1 MSTSERDGDLVA
13 SRPSGHLPAVHTW
26 TLDSAAELSGLRAGI
41 RRAVNGAVGR
51 AEDVPLDDVP
61 EHMCLVATELAT
73 NGLEH
78 GAPPVQVRLHADG
91 STFVLDVADRDLRDE
106 PRVAGDRPFG
116 RGGFGLVI
124 ARRLAVDVGWYRSP
138 EAKHVW
144 AQFTLPDE
152 ALPAAPGA

>member
-1 MSTSERDGDLVA
+1 MSADDHDGGLPA
-13 SRPSGHLPAVHTW
+13 SRPPGHLPAVSDW

-41 RRAVNGAVGR
+41 RRAINGAVGR
-51 AEDVPLDDVP
+51 AEEVPLDDVP

-91 STFVLDVADRDLRDE
+91 FTFVLDVADRDLRDE
-106 PRVAGDRPFG
+106 PRVAGDRPPG
-116 RGGFGLVI
+116 RGGFGLAI
-124 ARRLAVDVGWYRSP
+124 ARRLAVDVGWYRST

-144 AQFTLPDE
+144 AQFTLPEE
-152 ALPAAPGA
+152 ARAVEPRA